1 MGECPA
7 DQKKPNAREA
17 VDFKEV
23 GVTAKVIPSIDVA
36 EAPFNIK
43 DRLFRLRR
51 MTVEPAGLSLGTAM
65 PTGRRSFTSSRARL
79 MSMRA
84 TAPCRSRIRPVMSWP
99 RLRSHT
105 GGRISATRPWCSSR
119 LIS

>member
-23 GVTAKVIPSIDVA
+23 GVTANVIASIDVA
-36 EAPFNIK
+36 KTPFNLK

-51 MTVEPAGLSLGTAM
+51 MTVEPGGIVAWHSHADR
-65 PTGRRSFTSSRARL
+65 PASFTSSRARL

-105 GGRISATRPWCSSR
+105 GGRISAIRPWCSSR

>member
-23 GVTAKVIPSIDVA
+23 GVIAKVIASIDVA
-36 EAPFNIK
+36 DTPFNIK

-51 MTVEPAGLSLGTAM
+51 MTVEPGGIVAWHSHADRPAIIYIIEGEINEL
-65 PTGRRSFTSSRARL
+65 
-79 MSMRA
+79 RA
-84 TAPCRSRIRPVMSWP
+84 TAPCRSRIRRVMSWP